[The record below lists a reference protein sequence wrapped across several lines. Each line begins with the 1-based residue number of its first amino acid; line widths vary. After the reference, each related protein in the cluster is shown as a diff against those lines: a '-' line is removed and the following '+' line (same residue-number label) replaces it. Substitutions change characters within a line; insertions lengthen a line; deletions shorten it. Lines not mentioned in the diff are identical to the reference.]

1 MSHQNSSLLD
11 PVFCAQLE
19 QLRIVSRHRVLGTES
34 GQRTSHLLGS
44 SLEFADY
51 RSYAP
56 GDDIRQVDWNAY
68 ARLGKWFL
76 KMFLDE
82 REIKLHL
89 LIDTSRSMG
98 FGQPSKGR
106 MAPAGSL
113 AALGYIALHGTDR
126 VGVVS
131 FRDQVVGGLPTL
143 RVKEGFGDCSPFW
156 RRSSLQGRVI
166 SMVPLFTRE
175 LYPVNADL
183 LLC

>member
-106 MAPAGSL
+106 MALQLA

-143 RVKEGFGDCSPFW
+143 RGKGGVRRLLSFLE
-156 RRSSLQGRVI
+156 RSSLQGRVI